1 MKDPLD
7 DSLDWTTPFESG
19 SARGVSR
26 RLTTWRPLSCC
37 CLLLLLAVVAGFA
50 LQTCAQTGTTGGL
63 EGVVL
68 DPSGAYV
75 TRVDNPFAN
84 CGLGQNTL
92 APRVGF
98 AWQISAG
105 ERRLVLRGGYA
116 KDESLR
122 TIKARASPSLMC

>member
-37 CLLLLLAVVAGFA
+37 SLLLLLAVVAGFA

-75 TRVDNPFAN
+75 AGATI
-84 CGLGQNTL
+84 TL
-92 APRVGF
+92 INQQTGRSNSVTSGTIALHVRR
-98 AWQISAG
+98 SHRRKCTDAG
-105 ERRLVLRGGYA
+105 RSEFSTSEMGTCEL
-116 KDESLR
+116 
-122 TIKARASPSLMC
+122 